1 MNVTSFNVSVQNN
14 VFFYRHVGSKPYV
27 AGERN
32 EKRPVA
38 KAVKFDAGTLSRGFF
53 LKRWQLLEQGM
64 R

>member
-14 VFFYRHVGSKPYV
+14 VFFYKYVGSTPYV

-53 LKRWQLLEQGM
+53 
-64 R
+64 